1 MRRLV
6 ASVLAVLLVCAGLAQ
21 AGVAVEATPLPPAQE
36 ARAQA
41 VMRSLRCLV
50 CQNESI
56 ADSGADL
63 ARDLRQVVRERIAA
77 GDTDDQV
84 RAYMVRRYGD
94 WVLLD
99 PPFKRS
105 TALLWLSPL
114 IVFLAGGAA
123 LLSYRRGR
131 RVDAAGGAPLDAEEQ
146 RLLAEALAEPKNEQP
161 ADRPGGGR

>member
-6 ASVLAVLLVCAGLAQ
+6 VSALAVLLVCAGLAH

-131 RVDAAGGAPLDAEEQ
+131 RADAAGGAPLDAEEQ
-146 RLLAEALAEPKNEQP
+146 RLLAEALAEPENEQP